1 MRLMCDDSQEEK
13 CRQLALHVY
22 LYSGYL
28 NTDVS
33 QVKAYT
39 YTNLAH
45 NIPFWM
51 RYTIKLKLDVVV
63 EHFERENT
71 NSFSGT
77 YLER

>member
-39 YTNLAH
+39 YTYLAH

-51 RYTIKLKLDVVV
+51 RYTIKLRLD
-63 EHFERENT
+63 FERENS
-71 NSFSGT
+71 NCFAGN
-77 YLER
+77 YLES